1 MTNEMGISVAD
12 CDAGKK
18 QWYVMR
24 DLKPRN
30 AKDPAYKLIDG
41 FGLRYFTP
49 MKWVVSES
57 QNGKKE
63 RKYVP
68 IVQDLLF
75 VYETRAVLDPI
86 VDSTKH
92 LQYRFKRGGGRQALM
107 TVADAE
113 MERFI
118 NAVNSDNAP
127 LIYTPSELTPDMI
140 GREIIVNGGPMD
152 GVRGRLLKMRGSRK
166 RRLIVEL
173 KGFFVAA
180 VEVNPDYVQLV

>member
-1 MTNEMGISVAD
+1 
-12 CDAGKK
+12 
-18 QWYVMR
+18 
-24 DLKPRN
+24 
-30 AKDPAYKLIDG
+30 
-41 FGLRYFTP
+41 
-49 MKWVVSES
+49 
-57 QNGKKE
+57 
-63 RKYVP
+63 
-68 IVQDLLF
+68 
-75 VYETRAVLDPI
+75 
-86 VDSTKH
+86 
-92 LQYRFKRGGGRQALM
+92 M